1 MRSLVGL
8 LLLTLAVAAPAAD
21 LPRPLLAMATPPQQ
35 RPASPPA
42 AQPTQAQP
50 STAAAPATSPAA
62 AEPPATLL
70 ARALLA
76 GSTSLE
82 QERQIG
88 GQIAGNLL
96 GAAPLVKD
104 AALQGYVNR
113 VGRWVALQS
122 ERPDMAWRFGVV
134 ESEAINA
141 FAAPG
146 GYVLLT
152 RGLYSRL
159 KNEAELA
166 GVLGHEIGHVI
177 QRHHLKLLQQS
188 QVIAALGSVLG
199 QKVKDDSQYVQNVIG
214 NGAEIVARSLDKEAE
229 FEADRIGMVLAARAG
244 YDAYGL
250 PQVLQELGHLPAI
263 DSRTALLFKTH
274 PHPDAR
280 FERLGE
286 AVGDRLDHLDAGKT
300 LEGRYF
306 RLH

>member
-250 PQVLQELGHLPAI
+250 PQVLQELGHLPAN